1 MNINIPS
8 AILLALTVVGAAY
21 LTNPVII
28 FLFFLFF
35 VIPGFVLTELLPF
48 RQLPLEVKL
57 ILNVSLGIA
66 LVPLVTWLFAIFSI
80 PLTQTTVITFLV
92 IFAIASIR
100 IFRFSGFRIEKRLQ
114 GLEILL
120 IGILFLSIFSRLFP
134 IHNLQVPP
142 FADPALQGM
151 ITRLILIHQGIPD
164 NWSPFLPIAFQHQP
178 GFASIVTW
186 FSLFSSVPI
195 PRIILF
201 LTNIFHALFPF
212 SLYLLA
218 YSLSKNRFGSALC
231 AAMGLIAIFPTSL
244 FVAGANATVLMYPL
258 SIVAVGSV
266 ILFLRE
272 GTTHLQKAERQLSL
286 PRKYSGFSIYRNA
299 LLFFAVLFSGS
310 MLIHPTFVVFFSL
323 ILGPYVVFL
332 FLRRKKEF
340 LHRYALQL
348 SCIALALLVAGT
360 AVAPFFLHSMSNE
373 NLLKEQWGIQAGYMN
388 PQHKL
393 SPYFFLEP
401 VFFLFD
407 NPQGSWYLYLENF
420 SLPELLSHPVG
431 LLMTTLFLYSLFFL
445 WRKKDK
451 LGYFLLALY
460 LIFLALSWVQS
471 VARIEFPWWTIVYP
485 TRIKFLI
492 VLPVA
497 LLISLPF
504 FRRPVPW
511 FSIRQTF
518 LFLPLVIIILV
529 TPYNLLSI
537 TRNLRA
543 LSSLSPFSQADAR
556 AMQWIAQNIPKD
568 ALIFNAIRDVEAG
581 VFIGGSGQW
590 IPTLTSRKILLPAL
604 SLTEDVLD
612 PRVANRLLVM
622 RGIDA
627 KLAGE
632 KNFLE
637 ILRSYNIQYI
647 FLSPSQMQT
656 RRTLFENIDPEQFLS
671 SPYYKLEFQDRDTYI
686 FSVLYPETP

>member
-1 MNINIPS
+1 NI
-8 AILLALTVVGAAY
+8 
-21 LTNPVII
+21 
-28 FLFFLFF
+28 
-35 VIPGFVLTELLPF
+35 
-48 RQLPLEVKL
+48 
-57 ILNVSLGIA
+57 
-66 LVPLVTWLFAIFSI
+66 VP
-80 PLTQTTVITFLV
+80 
-92 IFAIASIR
+92 
-100 IFRFSGFRIEKRLQ
+100 
-114 GLEILL
+114 
-120 IGILFLSIFSRLFP
+120 
-134 IHNLQVPP
+134 
-142 FADPALQGM
+142 
-151 ITRLILIHQGIPD
+151 
-164 NWSPFLPIAFQHQP
+164 
-178 GFASIVTW
+178 
-186 FSLFSSVPI
+186 
-195 PRIILF
+195 
-201 LTNIFHALFPF
+201 ALFPF

-218 YSLSKNRFGSALC
+218 YSLSKNRAGSALC
-231 AAMGLIAIFPTSL
+231 AVLGLIAIFPTSL

-272 GTTHLQKAERQLSL
+272 GTSHFQKAAQQLSL
-286 PRKYSGFSIYRNA
+286 PRKYSGFSTYRNA
-299 LLFFAVLFSGS
+299 LLFFAVLFTGS

-323 ILGPYVVFL
+323 ILSPYVVFL
-332 FLRRKKEF
+332 FLKRKKEF

-420 SLPELLSHPVG
+420 SFRELLRHPVG

-471 VARIEFPWWTIVYP
+471 VARIEFPWWTILYP
-485 TRIKFLI
+485 TRVKFLMI
-492 VLPVA
+492 LPVA

-504 FRRPVPW
+504 FKRPIPQLSV
-511 FSIRQTF
+511 RKAF
-518 LFLPLVIIILV
+518 LSLPFVIIILV
-529 TPYNLLSI
+529 IPHNLLNI
-537 TRNLRA
+537 AGNLRA
-543 LSSLSPFSQADAR
+543 LSTLSPFSQADER
-556 AMQWIAQNIPKD
+556 AMQWINQNVPQD
-568 ALIFNAIRDVEAG
+568 ALIFNAIQDVEAG

-604 SLTEDVLD
+604 SLTEDVLN
-612 PRVANRLLVM
+612 PIVANRLLVM

-627 KLAGE
+627 KLAGKE
-632 KNFLE
+632 NFLD
-637 ILRSYNIQYI
+637 LLKSYDIQYI
-647 FLSPSQMQT
+647 FLSPSTMQT
-656 RRTLFENIDPEQFLS
+656 RRVLFGKIDPEQFLS
-671 SPYYKLEFQDRDTYI
+671 SPYYKLEYQDEDTYI
-686 FSVLYPETP
+686 FSVLYPKTP